1 MALTSLLATIP
12 AGQSV
17 SNAVDCSSGR
27 VVRIIMPPSWTGA
40 ASLTFCTSPDNTTFH
55 DLYHTTAETYA
66 TNEVII
72 PAVTPNSAV
81 VMPAGSGDSFN
92 WVKLRSGG
100 HATPVV
106 QAADRVFQI
115 IVNVADTTAGGVAGP
130 TGPAGPAGVAG
141 PVGPAGVP
149 GTVTSGPLLQVV
161 VLGHAKGVD
170 FNALGDTPIAINSAR
185 YVVYQLLSFNNVG
198 GQDNYNGSLR
208 DAAGGLGNDLG
219 FYVYNQDG
227 QAGYWIGAVGG
238 VAPILTTPT
247 LYFHIGTKE
256 NAPATGDLYV
266 MGYDLTGL

>member
-27 VVRIIMPPSWTGA
+27 VVRIIMPPAWTAG
-40 ASLTFCTSPDNTTFH
+40 ASLTFCTSPDNATFH

-81 VMPAGSGDSFN
+81 VLPTGSGDSLN
-92 WVKLRSGG
+92 WVKIRSGG

-115 IVNVADTTAGGVAGP
+115 IVSMADTTAGGVAGP
-130 TGPAGPAGVAG
+130 TGPAGPAGVPG
-141 PVGPAGVP
+141 PQGLHGDPAAP
-149 GTVTSGPLLQVV
+149 ALLQTV
-161 VLGHAKGVD
+161 VLGHAKGV
-170 FNALGDTPIAINSAR
+170 NYNVIGDTVIAIAAAR
-185 YVVYQLLSFNNVG
+185 YTITQIVTFNNVG
-198 GQDNYNGSLR
+198 GADNYTGSIR
-208 DAAGGLGNDLG
+208 DAAGGAGADLG
-219 FYVYNQDG
+219 GYAYNTDG
-227 QAGYWIGAVGG
+227 QLGDWSDFPGPLPVISN
-238 VAPILTTPT
+238 PM
-247 LYFHIGTKE
+247 LYFHVGTKE
-256 NAPATGDLYV
+256 GAPATGDIYL